1 MEKVSLYGLSGSGK
15 SCYIFAMAQ
24 ALSQGVRFNDG
35 QILTVR
41 CPEPRQMA
49 KLHKAYQQLVDGVW
63 PAGNIESVDYRFN
76 CRLALSKSMD
86 FEIKD
91 YRGGLL
97 NSDED
102 EEDIIDE
109 QSALFE
115 SFTGSNVL
123 LFFIGADRIKE
134 ALNGDYN
141 SVANLDFMNTL
152 YERYLDDTHDAKTP
166 VMLVIT
172 KSDLLSDDEK
182 VRAKRFVMNMFQSLF
197 STGTNLTSAITLVT
211 LGKNLSN
218 IGGELEGEL
227 VIGPT
232 AGNIQIP
239 ILYSLFCVISNQIEQ
254 STGSLQTAQGSYSSA
269 RNALR
274 REIDRDAFARFFDS
288 NEQAI
293 RNRISSA
300 NNIIEQ
306 EKVRLSK
313 LSETLSRIKPLLLKG
328 AEVYIN
334 GIRQ

>member
-1 MEKVSLYGLSGSGK
+1 MEKVSLYGLSGAGK
-15 SCYIFAMAQ
+15 SCYIFAMAR

-49 KLHKAYQQLVDGVW
+49 QLHKAYQQLENGIW

-76 CRLALSKSMD
+76 CRLALAKQMD

-102 EEDIIDE
+102 DDEE
-109 QSALFE
+109 QNKLFE

-123 LFFIGADRIKE
+123 LFFIGADKIKE
-134 ALNGDYN
+134 AIKGDDI
-141 SVANLDFMNTL
+141 SFAELDFMNTL
-152 YERYLDDTHDAKTP
+152 YERYLDDSQDAKTP

-172 KSDLLSDDEK
+172 KSDLLSEEER
-182 VRAKRFVMNMFQSLF
+182 VRAKAFVMGLFQSLF
-197 STGTNLTSAITLVT
+197 STGTNLTTAITMVT
-211 LGKNLSN
+211 LGRNLSN
-218 IGGELEGEL
+218 ISGELEGEL
-227 VIGPT
+227 VIGPS

-239 ILYSLFCVISNQIEQ
+239 ILYSLFCVISERIEQ
-254 STGSLQTAQGSYSSA
+254 STGALHSAQGTYNSA
-269 RNALR
+269 QSALK
-274 REIDRDAFARFFDS
+274 RELNRSAFARFFDS
-288 NEQAI
+288 NEQTI

-300 NNIIEQ
+300 DNIIGQ
-306 EKVRLSK
+306 EKERLVK

-328 AEVYIN
+328 ADVYIN
-334 GIRQ
+334 GLKQ